1 VIFVNDV
8 INHEEHKRMYLSRIE
23 EYKKTH
29 DSIMPIGYTA
39 IPSELE
45 KNSKD
50 RVVHSDFHIS
60 GKENTNLNFFEELF
74 TNTDMRNLLT
84 KIGGDLH
91 LNQFGEFTWM
101 LESVWFQQYE
111 KNGEHCWHNHPH
123 CHFTNVYFLEMPN
136 EKDKTEVLGLN
147 NKLYSYEAKEGQM
160 ITFPGFLQ
168 HRSNTITSDR
178 KTIISFNTSYQV
190 PKSMS

>member
-1 VIFVNDV
+1 MIFVNDV

-84 KIGGDLH
+84 KICL
-91 LNQFGEFTWM
+91 
-101 LESVWFQQYE
+101 
-111 KNGEHCWHNHPH
+111 
-123 CHFTNVYFLEMPN
+123 
-136 EKDKTEVLGLN
+136 
-147 NKLYSYEAKEGQM
+147 LY
-160 ITFPGFLQ
+160 
-168 HRSNTITSDR
+168 TSPSPRDR
-178 KTIISFNTSYQV
+178 G
-190 PKSMS
+190 

>member
-1 VIFVNDV
+1 MIFVNDV

-39 IPSELE
+39 LPSELE
-45 KNSKD
+45 KVSKD
-50 RVVHSDFHIS
+50 HVVHSDFHIAD
-60 GKENTNLNFFEELF
+60 KNHLDFFKELF

-123 CHFTNVYFLEMPN
+123 CHFTNVIMDRCQLSALFYFFKIRLRIKKAN
-136 EKDKTEVLGLN
+136 IV
-147 NKLYSYEAKEGQM
+147 
-160 ITFPGFLQ
+160 
-168 HRSNTITSDR
+168 SNGAC
-178 KTIISFNTSYQV
+178 Q
-190 PKSMS
+190 